1 MKHFGPVN
9 QVASIGGHKL
19 VLLDAPG
26 LVEEDYQRHAL
37 NHKYNEWK
45 PISGGP
51 VEFVKSVVA
60 GMGSCSFSLQYTI
73 TYT

>member
-9 QVASIGGHKL
+9 QVASVGGHKL
-19 VLLDAPG
+19 VLVDASG

-37 NHKYNEWK
+37 NLKYGEWK

-60 GMGSCSFSLQYTI
+60 GMGGLFFILKMYKLT
-73 TYT
+73 

>member
-19 VLLDAPG
+19 VLLDASG

-37 NHKYNEWK
+37 NLKYDEWK

-51 VEFVKSVVA
+51 VEFVKTVLA
-60 GMGSCSFSLQYTI
+60 GMDGLFLFILKIYKLT
-73 TYT
+73 